1 MCECLRGIFRVTWTP
16 SSNTDSDRDQ
26 EDSHV
31 YSQTRDPAVKDK
43 RRSPPSSRSPSAPQR
58 NPHHSG
64 STDEQESPERVVQ
77 KEKLHAEL
85 KQVLSQKR
93 SHLRESTCQLAQP
106 EMDSEPTDKQ
116 TCVEDTSQSVEIVV
130 EAEAG
135 ASGYSVTGGGQ
146 RGIFVKDVLKDSP
159 AAKHL
164 SLQEGDQLLSAKVY
178 FDNVKYED
186 ALKILQC
193 AEPYKVSFQLKR
205 SIPGVE
211 VCLRPRVPS
220 VEVKGPKAKTAKM
233 SVKGSKVFKAK
244 KKRGGRFGLKR
255 LKEKRREEMVIEG
268 TPPMMEMSDVDVEFS
283 LPKFKQKRSM
293 KVEAEGARGAEAVGK
308 AKRRIR
314 FPHLKTKGYTE
325 EDAGGKVETGQ
336 LEGQLNISSPAIP
349 GAKVKTKGKG
359 NKFGI
364 TFPRTKHTKSS
375 LASETGSVELKPPS
389 VTIQQPSV
397 EFNLSGDKKVDVE
410 KGGVKRN
417 APDVEFALPSGKAEA
432 SLPAVK
438 GKAEIKVPKIDIK
451 GGVDAGAAVGR
462 ADVDIGKGDTK
473 LRMPKL
479 KLPKVRLSRHSDEID
494 GDIKVK
500 AKGMK
505 VPHANIIPSKVEI
518 KGGGEINLPE
528 ANITKPKME
537 GDPIQMPS
545 VDISLPK
552 VKGKSDMDVSLPE
565 YEGAGK
571 TAIKMPAI
579 DISVPDVDFKLDTKH
594 RIPDEVEGKISMPKI
609 DMSLPKMGSSNVDI
623 EGLEGGGKYSLPS
636 VDISPPKVK
645 TEVGDVDMH
654 YYVGGDGKFK
664 MPEFDISLPKC
675 MPLEGDVNIKG
686 EGFKLPKVDLTLPK
700 DKAGTTDIEGVEKFQ
715 LPSFDISLPKI
726 KTGEV
731 VVGIEGPE
739 VKGGEMP
746 TLDISLPK
754 GKMEGDIEVEGCTG
768 KGGKVQMPT
777 FDVSLPM
784 LKQPEGHMNIETPKL
799 EGEGKIKMP
808 SLDISMPKGKLE
820 GDVEIEGPSAKGG
833 KFKMPH
839 MKMPDVD
846 ISLPKGKIEGPEME
860 IKGQGGQFKM
870 PHLSMPS
877 VDISLPKGKIEG
889 PEIEIEGGTGGK
901 FKMPHMKMPSIDI
914 SLPKGKIEGP
924 DVEIEGSTGG
934 KLKMPHLKMPDV
946 DISLPKGNIEGP
958 EKKIKGDG
966 GKFKM
971 PHFSIPSVDISLPK
985 GTIEGPDIEMEGGTG
1000 GKFKMPHA
1008 KMPKIDVSHPK
1019 GKIEVPDVEM
1029 EGGTGGKFKLPHW
1042 KMPDFYISLPKGKIE
1057 GPDTEIEGGT
1067 GGKFKMPKVDIS
1079 LPKRKPSVE
1088 GPELDIGGHFKM
1100 PNVGISIPKGKE
1112 SIDIPEEKMA
1122 SDGGT
1127 IQLPHV
1133 NVPKVDISLPKG
1145 KSKAIEATAIEMEV
1159 TGGKFVG
1166 PHIKLPKEGVSVLKN
1181 KSGEGEI
1188 NLSTAE
1194 AGGKV
1199 KVPQVPSLDLD
1210 IDVRL
1215 DKPKQDTEAHGEAD
1229 LHVKGE
1235 HKALKLKMPTIDI
1248 KGPKGDLELDIGLN
1262 RGEGNKDR
1270 KKIELPDLDLNT
1282 TGTNSKVKGSKV
1294 KGTKF
1299 KIGMPKKKTGRDV
1312 TAEAKICKNC
1322 GDEEIGGKTKH
1333 RCMGKERFEYDV
1345 KLETHNGHK
1354 ENKDRINIPVPEVT
1368 LPTKQGSAELGT
1380 GGEGSLSS
1388 SRGDSKVPRI
1398 PDIEF
1403 DITTSPDKYEDTTEK
1418 GKKIKIPK
1426 FGVALPSMSSP
1437 EGKIN
1442 IFGPEIQYEGPKM
1455 PKVKKAVFVLVNP
1468 PQTGDHA
1475 ACTGLQEKE
1484 TTPGAEKEDVKV
1496 KMPKIKMKPSFGKPK
1511 DNAAAL
1517 SFSPCKSGSFDVN
1530 LRGKGSTSSLNAEKD
1545 ACPLKSS
1552 NGAKGTSSGKIKFP
1566 KVELTSPYGKMAA
1579 EGEDTEMS
1587 LKLGKDSSPGEV
1599 EGDTKGL
1606 QVQSGKMAVAGFSEE
1621 LSKDVVSS
1629 RARTDM
1635 LDRDS
1640 SESPA
1645 SFTMEF
1651 SSAKVQS
1658 WSKVESH
1665 SRESEERESSPWF
1678 KVPKFTLKPHSTG
1691 FLQITPEGSPQAQR
1705 KGEVGGEADV
1715 LGSFCL
1721 HTSGLDFTTQ
1731 DVSEE
1736 NQVCSTEDGTVTMVT
1751 KTTRITRHMVTSE
1764 AQTGESSAT
1773 TTTTHQVSDFKH

>member
-746 TLDISLPK
+746 TLDISL
-754 GKMEGDIEVEGCTG
+754 
-768 KGGKVQMPT
+768 
-777 FDVSLPM
+777 
-784 LKQPEGHMNIETPKL
+784 
-799 EGEGKIKMP
+799 
-808 SLDISMPKGKLE
+808 
-820 GDVEIEGPSAKGG
+820 
-833 KFKMPH
+833 
-839 MKMPDVD
+839 
-846 ISLPKGKIEGPEME
+846 
-860 IKGQGGQFKM
+860 
-870 PHLSMPS
+870 
-877 VDISLPKGKIEG
+877 
-889 PEIEIEGGTGGK
+889 
-901 FKMPHMKMPSIDI
+901 
-914 SLPKGKIEGP
+914 
-924 DVEIEGSTGG
+924 
-934 KLKMPHLKMPDV
+934 
-946 DISLPKGNIEGP
+946 
-958 EKKIKGDG
+958 
-966 GKFKM
+966 
-971 PHFSIPSVDISLPK
+971 
-985 GTIEGPDIEMEGGTG
+985 
-1000 GKFKMPHA
+1000 
-1008 KMPKIDVSHPK
+1008 PK

>member
-1 MCECLRGIFRVTWTP
+1 MGTTEAKVDLQGPEIKGGKTEMP
-16 SSNTDSDRDQ
+16 SIDISLPKGKSKGEVDI
-26 EDSHV
+26 EG
-31 YSQTRDPAVKDK
+31 KGGK
-43 RRSPPSSRSPSAPQR
+43 FKMPSCNIHLP
-58 NPHHSG
+58 
-64 STDEQESPERVVQ
+64 
-77 KEKLHAEL
+77 KMKL
-85 KQVLSQKR
+85 
-93 SHLRESTCQLAQP
+93 
-106 EMDSEPTDKQ
+106 SEGE
-116 TCVEDTSQSVEIVV
+116 V
-130 EAEAG
+130 
-135 ASGYSVTGGGQ
+135 
-146 RGIFVKDVLKDSP
+146 VLKGPEINGGKIEMPTVDISVP
-159 AAKHL
+159 QGKE
-164 SLQEGDQLLSAKVY
+164 EGDLDIGGS
-178 FDNVKYED
+178 
-186 ALKILQC
+186 
-193 AEPYKVSFQLKR
+193 
-205 SIPGVE
+205 
-211 VCLRPRVPS
+211 
-220 VEVKGPKAKTAKM
+220 EVKGGNFNMPSLDISLPK
-233 SVKGSKVFKAK
+233 SK
-244 KKRGGRFGLKR
+244 L
-255 LKEKRREEMVIEG
+255 LEG
-268 TPPMMEMSDVDVEFS
+268 DMKLECPEIPNVDFS
-283 LPKFKQKRSM
+283 LPKANVEGNIELEGSDVSGDRFKMPAFDISFPKRKKKEGEVDIERPEVKGGTKFNMPSLSDISPPAM
-293 KVEAEGARGAEAVGK
+293 KSPSVDISIPK
-308 AKRRIR
+308 
-314 FPHLKTKGYTE
+314 
-325 EDAGGKVETGQ
+325 GKVEGDI
-336 LEGQLNISSPAIP
+336 E
-349 GAKVKTKGKG
+349 TKGKREH
-359 NKFGI
+359 FHI
-364 TFPRTKHTKSS
+364 
-375 LASETGSVELKPPS
+375 PS
-389 VTIQQPSV
+389 I
-397 EFNLSGDKKVDVE
+397 DV
-410 KGGVKRN
+410 
-417 APDVEFALPSGKAEA
+417 
-432 SLPAVK
+432 SLP
-438 GKAEIKVPKIDIK
+438 EIKSK
-451 GGVDAGAAVGR
+451 R
-462 ADVDIGKGDTK
+462 
-473 LRMPKL
+473 
-479 KLPKVRLSRHSDEID
+479 
-494 GDIKVK
+494 GDI
-500 AKGMK
+500 
-505 VPHANIIPSKVEI
+505 NIEGPEI
-518 KGGGEINLPE
+518 KGGGI
-528 ANITKPKME
+528 KMPTIDISTPQGSLE
-537 GDPIQMPS
+537 GDITVEGEGKEGKFSLPSVDITLPAVKYPEGDVNFQGPKVKGWKYEMPKVDLSLPKGKVQGDIDIDIRSGKDGNIEIPSYHTGLPKGKFKGPELKGGKIHMPDIDLSLPKGNADLSIEGPEEQGGKFKMPDIKIPDIDFSFPKGKTGEIDGGHIGVNAEGGKMKMSHMKMSDVDISLPKGKIEGPEMEIKGEGGKFKMPHFSMPS

-552 VKGKSDMDVSLPE
+552 
-565 YEGAGK
+565 GK
-571 TAIKMPAI
+571 T
-579 DISVPDVDFKLDTKH
+579 
-594 RIPDEVEGKISMPKI
+594 EGP
-609 DMSLPKMGSSNVDI
+609 DI
-623 EGLEGGGKYSLPS
+623 EMEGG
-636 VDISPPKVK
+636 
-645 TEVGDVDMH
+645 T
-654 YYVGGDGKFK
+654 
-664 MPEFDISLPKC
+664 
-675 MPLEGDVNIKG
+675 
-686 EGFKLPKVDLTLPK
+686 
-700 DKAGTTDIEGVEKFQ
+700 
-715 LPSFDISLPKI
+715 
-726 KTGEV
+726 
-731 VVGIEGPE
+731 
-739 VKGGEMP
+739 
-746 TLDISLPK
+746 
-754 GKMEGDIEVEGCTG
+754 
-768 KGGKVQMPT
+768 
-777 FDVSLPM
+777 
-784 LKQPEGHMNIETPKL
+784 
-799 EGEGKIKMP
+799 
-808 SLDISMPKGKLE
+808 
-820 GDVEIEGPSAKGG
+820 GG

>member
-1 MCECLRGIFRVTWTP
+1 MGTTEAKVDLQGPEIKGGKTEMP
-16 SSNTDSDRDQ
+16 SIDISLPKGKSKGEVDI
-26 EDSHV
+26 EG
-31 YSQTRDPAVKDK
+31 KGGK
-43 RRSPPSSRSPSAPQR
+43 FKMPSCNIHLP
-58 NPHHSG
+58 
-64 STDEQESPERVVQ
+64 
-77 KEKLHAEL
+77 KMKL
-85 KQVLSQKR
+85 
-93 SHLRESTCQLAQP
+93 
-106 EMDSEPTDKQ
+106 SEGE
-116 TCVEDTSQSVEIVV
+116 V
-130 EAEAG
+130 
-135 ASGYSVTGGGQ
+135 
-146 RGIFVKDVLKDSP
+146 VLKGPEINGGKIEMPTVDISVP
-159 AAKHL
+159 QGKE
-164 SLQEGDQLLSAKVY
+164 EGDLDIGGS
-178 FDNVKYED
+178 
-186 ALKILQC
+186 
-193 AEPYKVSFQLKR
+193 
-205 SIPGVE
+205 
-211 VCLRPRVPS
+211 
-220 VEVKGPKAKTAKM
+220 EVKGGNFNMPSLDISLPK
-233 SVKGSKVFKAK
+233 SK
-244 KKRGGRFGLKR
+244 L
-255 LKEKRREEMVIEG
+255 LEG
-268 TPPMMEMSDVDVEFS
+268 DMKLECPEIPNVDFS
-283 LPKFKQKRSM
+283 LPKANVEGNIELEGSDVSGDRFKMPAFDISFPKRKKKEGEVDIERPEVKGGTKFNMPSLSDISPPAM
-293 KVEAEGARGAEAVGK
+293 KSPSVDISIPK
-308 AKRRIR
+308 
-314 FPHLKTKGYTE
+314 
-325 EDAGGKVETGQ
+325 GKVEGDI
-336 LEGQLNISSPAIP
+336 E
-349 GAKVKTKGKG
+349 TKGKREH
-359 NKFGI
+359 FHI
-364 TFPRTKHTKSS
+364 
-375 LASETGSVELKPPS
+375 PS
-389 VTIQQPSV
+389 I
-397 EFNLSGDKKVDVE
+397 DV
-410 KGGVKRN
+410 
-417 APDVEFALPSGKAEA
+417 
-432 SLPAVK
+432 SLP
-438 GKAEIKVPKIDIK
+438 EIKSK
-451 GGVDAGAAVGR
+451 R
-462 ADVDIGKGDTK
+462 
-473 LRMPKL
+473 
-479 KLPKVRLSRHSDEID
+479 
-494 GDIKVK
+494 GDI
-500 AKGMK
+500 
-505 VPHANIIPSKVEI
+505 NIEGPEI
-518 KGGGEINLPE
+518 KGGGIKMPTIDISTPQGSLEGDITVEGEGKEGKFSLPSVDITLPAVKYPEGDVNFQGPKVKGWKYEMPKVDLSLPKGKVQGDIDIDIRSGKDGNIEIPSYHTGLPKGKFKGPELKGGKIHMPDIDLSLPKGKMEKPTIDISLSKGKLAGDVDIDGHGGKGGKFHMPSLDISIPKIKAKGVEVKGDMSIPNIKSPEVDFSLEGPDVKGGKVNIPTVDISLPKGKVKGDINVEGPEVKGGTFKMPTNDVALPKVNLPE
-528 ANITKPKME
+528 GDVKIKGPGIKGGKIEMPDIDLSLPKGKAKGE
-537 GDPIQMPS
+537 IDIGGHAGKGGKFHMPS

-552 VKGKSDMDVSLPE
+552 LKAKGVDVSI
-565 YEGAGK
+565 EGPDLKGGK
-571 TAIKMPAI
+571 NNMPNI
-579 DISVPDVDFKLDTKH
+579 DL
-594 RIPDEVEGKISMPKI
+594 
-609 DMSLPKMGSSNVDI
+609 SLPKGNADLSI
-623 EGLEGGGKYSLPS
+623 EGPEEQG
-636 VDISPPKVK
+636 
-645 TEVGDVDMH
+645 
-654 YYVGGDGKFK
+654 GKFK
-664 MPEFDISLPKC
+664 MPDIKIPDIDFSFPK
-675 MPLEGDVNIKG
+675 G
-686 EGFKLPKVDLTLPK
+686 
-700 DKAGTTDIEGVEKFQ
+700 
-715 LPSFDISLPKI
+715 
-726 KTGEV
+726 KTGEIDGGHIGV
-731 VVGIEGPE
+731 NAEGGKMKMSHMKMSD
-739 VKGGEMP
+739 V
-746 TLDISLPK
+746 DISLPK
-754 GKMEGDIEVEGCTG
+754 GKIEGPEMEIKGE
-768 KGGKVQMPT
+768 GGK
-777 FDVSLPM
+777 F
-784 LKQPEGHMNIETPKL
+784 
-799 EGEGKIKMP
+799 KMP
-808 SLDISMPKGKLE
+808 HFSMPSVDISLPKGKT
-820 GDVEIEGPSAKGG
+820 EGPDIEMEGGTGG